1 VTDQPAFLLQT
12 PSDGWLQLE
21 RPTRVLV
28 ADSPS
33 EVRACLDDAEAA
45 ARGGAY
51 AAGFV
56 TYEAAAAFGLAV
68 HPSGPGALPL
78 AYFAVYPTAHARRP
92 DWRPREGQSPNV
104 GGWTPSVG
112 RDGYL
117 AALLRI
123 KDFIADGD
131 TYQLNYTF
139 RLRAPF
145 SGDARQFF
153 DRLAHAQGGAWSAF
167 VDLGDHVICSASPE
181 LFFRRDGNR
190 LECRPMKGTAAR
202 GLTAGDDRAR
212 ASALAASAKNRS
224 ENVMIVDL
232 IRNDLGRVARVGSV
246 QVASLFDMERYP
258 AQWQMTSTVVAE
270 ATGVSIADIF
280 AALFPSG
287 SVTGAPKVRSME
299 IARELET
306 SPRGI
311 YTGAIGLIAPGGRAH
326 FNVAI
331 RTAVVDRALRIAEF
345 GVGSGIVWESR
356 GEDEFEECQ
365 MKAAILTERAP
376 VFDLLETLRWDPAT
390 GYALEDRHMAR
401 LAESADYF
409 GFGDVTEG
417 SARALEAAVAGRLT
431 PARVRLLVDGKGQAR
446 TEVTDMVARPE
457 PLRVALATAPVTT
470 DNRFLYHKTTDR
482 SIYDEARRTRPEA
495 DTVLLWNREGEIT
508 ESLDANVVVE
518 LDGDRVTP
526 PVSCGLLAGTMRAD
540 LLARGEIVERRI
552 TLEDLGR
559 ASRVWLVNSVRGWME
574 VQLLPPAPAA

>member
-1 VTDQPAFLLQT
+1 
-12 PSDGWLQLE
+12 
-21 RPTRVLV
+21 
-28 ADSPS
+28 
-33 EVRACLDDAEAA
+33 
-45 ARGGAY
+45 
-51 AAGFV
+51 
-56 TYEAAAAFGLAV
+56 
-68 HPSGPGALPL
+68 
-78 AYFAVYPTAHARRP
+78 
-92 DWRPREGQSPNV
+92 
-104 GGWTPSVG
+104 
-112 RDGYL
+112 
-117 AALLRI
+117 
-123 KDFIADGD
+123 
-131 TYQLNYTF
+131 
-139 RLRAPF
+139 
-145 SGDARQFF
+145 
-153 DRLAHAQGGAWSAF
+153 
-167 VDLGDHVICSASPE
+167 
-181 LFFRRDGNR
+181 
-190 LECRPMKGTAAR
+190 MKGTAAR

-212 ASALAASAKNRS
+212 AAALAASAKNRS

-246 QVASLFDMERYP
+246 QVASLFDLERYP

-299 IARELET
+299 IVRELEP

-331 RTAVVDRALRIAEF
+331 RTAVVHRALGAAEF

-356 GEDEFEECQ
+356 GQDEFEECQ
-365 MKAAILTERAP
+365 MKAAILTEQAP

-409 GFGDVTEG
+409 GVGDVTEG
-417 SARALEAAVAGRLT
+417 AARALEAAVAGRLT
-431 PARVRLLVDGKGQAR
+431 PARVRLLVDSKGQAR

-470 DNRFLYHKTTDR
+470 DNRFLYHKTTER
-482 SIYDEARRTRPEA
+482 SIYDDARRTRPEA
-495 DTVLLWNREGEIT
+495 DTVLLWNRAGEIT

-526 PVSCGLLAGTMRAD
+526 PVSCGLLPGTMRAD